1 MVIHYR
7 SFRNKSFLE
16 TKYLFFNY
24 ILVLIIFMVKHISE
38 SRYFLNSC
46 LSYNR
51 IRIDHIF
58 YTRYYELIYYQASY
72 LYELFFF
79 SINLDNRII
88 CVLKLIKHVPH
99 KVKYLLIILIK
110 YLDYNIPV
118 SYNNHYYFINDR
130 NISQYIL
137 NLTIN

>member
-1 MVIHYR
+1 MVNHY
-7 SFRNKSFLE
+7 KSFSNKLCLE

-24 ILVLIIFMVKHISE
+24 IFVLIIFMVTHILAC
-38 SRYFLNSC
+38 RPILKSC
-46 LSYNR
+46 LSCNR

-79 SINLDNRII
+79 PINLDNRVI
-88 CVLKLIKHVPH
+88 CLLKLIKHVLQ
-99 KVKYLLIILIK
+99 KVKYLLIIFLK

-130 NISQYIL
+130 NI
-137 NLTIN
+137 